1 MEQSLHEVQET
12 RNTIQRCEKAI
23 KAYLSSKTADGLS
36 AGTIANYDR
45 ITKKC
50 MDFLKADGYEEA
62 SIASVNDWKI
72 SLAEDGVKIT
82 TMNLYLSVLHS
93 FFDWAEQMKMI
104 DSSPVI
110 PVVMPS
116 KKAVN
121 MEKKKAYKHLLEEE
135 DFRRILNGGKP
146 KGVPEMKWKRNRA
159 ILVMLMTTALRNSEL
174 RDLRMR
180 DLNFEEGTVK
190 VEKGKGNKERLA
202 AFPKVTQDVV
212 KEYLESGY
220 RPNNLGQDDFVFGTN
235 EDGNWNQFDRFTL
248 SQLVERNI
256 RLATGKDGYRSHSCR
271 HFAASFYYDRGVELG
286 SISEVLGHASQS
298 TTMVYIEKLR
308 PALSSQKAS
317 MAFDSFNA

>member
-1 MEQSLHEVQET
+1 MEARQEAYEL
-12 RNTIQRCEKAI
+12 RNTIQRVEKAI
-23 KAYLSSKTADGLS
+23 KAYLASCKANGLS
-36 AGTIANYDR
+36 AGTIANYER
-45 ITKKC
+45 ITKKY
-50 MDFLKADGYEEA
+50 MDFLRDNEYDEA

-72 SLAEDGVKIT
+72 SLSEANVKIT
-82 TMNLYLSVLHS
+82 TINLYMGILKS
-93 FFDWAEQMKMI
+93 FFEWSSEMEMI
-104 DSSPVI
+104 DKSPVI

-116 KKAVN
+116 RKAVN
-121 MEKKKAYKHLLEEE
+121 TEKKKAYKHLLEEE
-135 DFRRILNGGKP
+135 DFRRILNGDKP
-146 KGVPEMKWKRNRA
+146 KYIPEIKWKRNKA

-271 HFAASFYYDRGVELG
+271 HFAATFYFDRGVDLQ
-286 SISEVLGHASQS
+286 SISEVLGHSNLQTSQI
-298 TTMVYIEKLR
+298 YIEKLR

-317 MAFDSFNA
+317 MAFNEFI

>member
-1 MEQSLHEVQET
+1 METRYELNES
-12 RNTIQRCEKAI
+12 RNTIQRCERAVKSYLASCKAN
-23 KAYLSSKTADGLS
+23 GLS
-36 AGTIANYDR
+36 EGTIANYER
-45 ITKKC
+45 ITKKY
-50 MDFLKADGYEEA
+50 MDYIKENGYEEA
-62 SIASVNDWKI
+62 SIASVNDWKV

-82 TMNLYLSVLHS
+82 TMNLYLSVLHG
-93 FFDWAEQMKMI
+93 FFAWSEQMKMI

-135 DFRRILNGGKP
+135 DFRRILNGEKP
-146 KGVPEMKWKRNRA
+146 KYIPEIKWKRNKA

-202 AFPKVTQDVV
+202 AFPKVAQEVV
-212 KEYLESGY
+212 KDYLSSGY
-220 RPNNLGQDDFVFGTN
+220 RPADLGQDDFVFGTN
-235 EDGNWNQFDRFTL
+235 EDGIWKQFDRFTL

-256 RLATGKDGYRSHSCR
+256 RLATGKNGYRSHSCR
-271 HFAASFYYDRGVELG
+271 HFAATQYFDHGVDLQ
-286 SISEVLGHASQS
+286 SISEVLGHSNIQTSQI
-298 TTMVYIEKLR
+298 YIEKLR

-317 MAFDSFNA
+317 MAFDGFAN

>member
-1 MEQSLHEVQET
+1 MESIKVTES
-12 RNTIQRCEKAI
+12 RNTIQSVERAI
-23 KAYLSSKTADGLS
+23 KAYLSSCKANGLAEGS
-36 AGTIANYDR
+36 IANYER
-45 ITKKC
+45 ITKKY
-50 MDFLKADGYEEA
+50 MDFVKSNGYGET
-62 SIASVNDWKI
+62 SISSVNDWKI
-72 SLAEDGVKIT
+72 SLSENGMKIT
-82 TMNLYLSVLHS
+82 TLNLYMGVLKA
-93 FFDWAEQMKMI
+93 FFDWAVEMEMI
-104 DSSPVI
+104 DKSPVI

-146 KGVPEMKWKRNRA
+146 KGVPETKWKRNRA

-220 RPNNLGQDDFVFGTN
+220 RPNNLGQDDFIFGTN
-235 EDGNWNQFDRFTL
+235 EDGSWNQFDRFTL

-271 HFAASFYYDRGVELG
+271 HFAATFYFDRGVDLQ
-286 SISEVLGHASQS
+286 SISEVLGHSNMN
-298 TTMVYIEKLR
+298 TTNIYIEKLR

>member
-1 MEQSLHEVQET
+1 MEQSWHEAHET
-12 RNTIQRCEKAI
+12 RNTIQRVEKAI
-23 KAYLSSKTADGLS
+23 KAYLSNCRANGL
-36 AGTIANYDR
+36 AEGTIANYDR
-45 ITKKC
+45 ITKKY
-50 MDFLKADGYEEA
+50 MDFLKSEGYEEA
-62 SIASVNDWKI
+62 SIASVNDWKV
-72 SLAEDGVKIT
+72 SMSEDGVKIT
-82 TMNLYLSVLHS
+82 TLNFYMGVLKS
-93 FFDWAEQMKMI
+93 FFDFAVACEMLEK
-104 DSSPVI
+104 SPVN
-110 PVVMPS
+110 PKLMPS

-121 MEKKKAYKHLLEEE
+121 TEKKKSYKHVLDEG
-135 DFRRILNGGKP
+135 DFKRILYGGKP
-146 KGVPEMKWKRNRA
+146 KGVSDANWKRNKA
-159 ILVMLMTTALRNSEL
+159 ILVVLMTTALRNSEL

-271 HFAASFYYDRGVELG
+271 HFAATFYFDRGVDMQ
-286 SISEVLGHASQS
+286 SISEVLGHSS
-298 TTMVYIEKLR
+298 LNTTSIYIEKLR

-317 MAFDSFNA
+317 MAFDGFAN

>member
-1 MEQSLHEVQET
+1 MEQNLHEVQET
-12 RNTIQRCEKAI
+12 RNTIQRVEKALKTYFATC
-23 KAYLSSKTADGLS
+23 KANGLS
-36 AGTIANYDR
+36 AGTIANYER
-45 ITKKC
+45 ITKKY
-50 MDFLKADGYEEA
+50 MDFLKQEGYDEA
-62 SIASVNDWKI
+62 SIASVNDWKV
-72 SLAEDGVKIT
+72 SLDEDGIKIT

-93 FFDWAEQMKMI
+93 FFEFAVKMEMLNK
-104 DSSPVI
+104 SPVI
-110 PVVMPS
+110 PVVMPN
-116 KKAVN
+116 KKAVS

-256 RLATGKDGYRSHSCR
+256 RLSTGKDGYRSHSCR
-271 HFAASFYYDRGVELG
+271 HFAATFYFDRGVDVQ
-286 SISEVLGHASQS
+286 SISEVLGHSNMN
-298 TTMVYIEKLR
+298 TTSIYIEKLR

-317 MAFDSFNA
+317 MAFNEFGA

>member
-1 MEQSLHEVQET
+1 MEARQEAYES
-12 RNTIQRCEKAI
+12 RNAIHRVEKAI
-23 KAYLSSKTADGLS
+23 KAYLASCKANGLS
-36 AGTIANYDR
+36 AGTIANYER
-45 ITKKC
+45 ITKKY
-50 MDFLKADGYEEA
+50 MDYIKENGYDET
-62 SIASVNDWKI
+62 SIASVNDWKV

-93 FFDWAEQMKMI
+93 FFAWSEQMKMI
-104 DSSPVI
+104 DESPVI

-121 MEKKKAYKHLLEEE
+121 MEKKKAYKHLLEEK
-135 DFRRILNGGKP
+135 DFRRILNGDKP
-146 KGVPEMKWKRNRA
+146 KYIPEIKWKRNKA

-202 AFPKVTQDVV
+202 AFPKVAQEVIKD
-212 KEYLESGY
+212 YLSSGY
-220 RPNNLGQDDFVFGTN
+220 RPADLGQDDFVFGTN
-235 EDGNWNQFDRFTL
+235 EDGIWKQFDRFTL

-271 HFAASFYYDRGVELG
+271 HFAASYIYDRGVDV
-286 SISEVLGHASQS
+286 SAISEVLGHSSQS

-317 MAFDSFNA
+317 MAFDGFAN

>member
-1 MEQSLHEVQET
+1 MEARQEAYES
-12 RNTIQRCEKAI
+12 RNTIHRVEKAI
-23 KAYLSSKTADGLS
+23 KAYLASCKANGLS
-36 AGTIANYDR
+36 AGTIANYER
-45 ITKKC
+45 ITKKY
-50 MDFLKADGYEEA
+50 MDYIKENGYDET
-62 SIASVNDWKI
+62 SIASVNDWKV

-93 FFDWAEQMKMI
+93 FFAWSEQMKMI
-104 DSSPVI
+104 DESPVI

-135 DFRRILNGGKP
+135 DFRRILNGDKP
-146 KGVPEMKWKRNRA
+146 KYIPEIKWKRNKA

-202 AFPKVTQDVV
+202 AFPKVAQEVIKD
-212 KEYLESGY
+212 YLSSGY
-220 RPNNLGQDDFVFGTN
+220 RPADLGQDDFVFGTN
-235 EDGNWNQFDRFTL
+235 EDGIWKQFDRFTL

-271 HFAASFYYDRGVELG
+271 HFAASYIYDRGVDV
-286 SISEVLGHASQS
+286 SAISEVLGHSSQS

-317 MAFDSFNA
+317 MAFDGFAN